1 VKGIEFNSRI
11 EAIPVY
17 PAAETYDY
25 GGELVKLASNETP
38 WAPHPAVIEAVET
51 RMRGLNRYPD
61 PDKSLLRRRIAERTD
76 MDPGCVTVGNGSCEV
91 LLAAGQAMLEPGAEL
106 VYAWPS
112 FSMYPHLAA
121 MSGARAVE
129 VPVDAEG
136 RHDLEAMARE
146 ITAAT
151 RFVLVCNPNNPTAT
165 ALPPAAIEQFVAD
178 LPSHVAVIVDEA
190 YVEFSTVQD
199 PDESLE
205 LVRRHPNVVVLRTF
219 SKVYGLCGLR
229 CGYALGSER
238 FRLAVDRVRQP
249 FSVNALAQAAAAEAI
264 RHVDEVER
272 RVERTAV
279 ERLHVE
285 TALEGRGL
293 ETTDSEANFSWVA
306 LGERDEADVMQGL
319 VERGVIVRAGSALGG
334 EGHLRVT
341 YGTREENDRFL
352 AALDEVL

>member
-1 VKGIEFNSRI
+1 VTIEFNSRI

-17 PAAETYDY
+17 PAAETYEY
-25 GGELVKLASNETP
+25 GGDLVKLASNETP
-38 WAPHPAVIEAVET
+38 FAPHPDVLAAAEAQ
-51 RMRGLNRYPD
+51 MGGLNRYPD

-76 MDPGCVTVGNGSCEV
+76 LDPGWVAVGNGSCEI

-121 MSGARAVE
+121 MTGARAIE
-129 VPVDAEG
+129 VPVDADG
-136 RHDLEAMARE
+136 RHDLEAMASE
-146 ITAAT
+146 VTAAT
-151 RFVLVCNPNNPTAT
+151 RFMVVCNPNNPTAT
-165 ALPPAAIEQFVAD
+165 AHRPAALADFVAD
-178 LPSHVAVIVDEA
+178 LPGHVAVIVDEA
-190 YVEFSTVQD
+190 YVEFSTLQD

-249 FSVNALAQAAAAEAI
+249 FSVNAVAQAAAAEAI

-272 RVERTAV
+272 RVERTAI
-279 ERLHVE
+279 ERLYVE
-285 TALEGRGL
+285 SQLEARGL

-306 LGERDEADVMQGL
+306 LGDRDEAEVVRGL
-319 VERGVIVRAGSALGG
+319 AERGVIVRAGSALGG
-334 EGHLRVT
+334 KGHLRVT

-352 AALDEVL
+352 AALDELL

>member
-1 VKGIEFNSRI
+1 
-11 EAIPVY
+11 
-17 PAAETYDY
+17 
-25 GGELVKLASNETP
+25 
-38 WAPHPAVIEAVET
+38 
-51 RMRGLNRYPD
+51 
-61 PDKSLLRRRIAERTD
+61 
-76 MDPGCVTVGNGSCEV
+76 
-91 LLAAGQAMLEPGAEL
+91 
-106 VYAWPS
+106 
-112 FSMYPHLAA
+112 
-121 MSGARAVE
+121 
-129 VPVDAEG
+129 
-136 RHDLEAMARE
+136 
-146 ITAAT
+146 
-151 RFVLVCNPNNPTAT
+151 
-165 ALPPAAIEQFVAD
+165 VAD